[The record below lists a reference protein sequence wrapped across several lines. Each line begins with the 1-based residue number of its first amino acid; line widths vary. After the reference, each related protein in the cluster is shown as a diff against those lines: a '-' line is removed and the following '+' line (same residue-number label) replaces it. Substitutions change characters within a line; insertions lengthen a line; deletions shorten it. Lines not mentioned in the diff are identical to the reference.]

1 MPQRLRITYR
11 KDGPAKY
18 VAHLDLMR
26 TWERAIRRARLPL
39 AYSQGFSP
47 HARIAMA
54 APLPVGTIGEREQMD
69 IVLSEGIDP
78 TEVMKRIEAALPNGL
93 AVVALEEVGER
104 LPSLQSTV
112 RAAHYRV
119 TFDAGDIAAAALRAS
134 VDQLMAAET
143 LDWEEQRGPNKKPR
157 RYDLRAA
164 VIALAV
170 SEDGDAT
177 EGARTVVEMHL
188 ALEDGRTGRPA
199 SVLAALGVEAEPLEV
214 VRTSIEVEQPQRAMR
229 AWRESGRSEE

>member
-26 TWERAIRRARLPL
+26 SWERAIRRAKLPL

-69 IVLSEGIDP
+69 IILTDGLDTTDV
-78 TEVMKRIEAALPNGL
+78 TKRIAAALPDGL
-93 AVVALEEVGER
+93 AVVELQEVGER
-104 LPSLQSTV
+104 LPSLQSSV
-112 RAAHYRV
+112 RAARYRV
-119 TFDAGDIAAAALRAS
+119 TFDAAEVAPASLREAADALI
-134 VDQLMAAET
+134 AAET

-164 VIALAV
+164 VMALGV
-170 SEDGDAT
+170 SEDAD
-177 EGARTVVEMHL
+177 RTVIEMHL
-188 ALEDGRTGRPA
+188 ALADGNTGRPA
-199 SVLAALGVEAEPLEV
+199 SVLAALEVEAAPLEV
-214 VRTSIEVEQPQRAMR
+214 VRTSIEVEQPKVAMR
-229 AWRESGRSEE
+229 AWRESGRGEE